1 MQTNCTLELV
11 VKSANAANR
20 MHIME
25 GWAISRQ
32 SDTNQ
37 PSADNVVQLHTHSG
51 PTVTSNQVK
60 FTRSE
65 LDQILRVYSF
75 MVAGVDWRDYGI
87 SHLKDRAVFSVFRRA
102 SEMPLYRI
110 EKNPKNAKRQGA
122 FSVIAPTGQILKR
135 GHELSSLLKYFDKKI
150 SLVQSS

>member
-1 MQTNCTLELV
+1 M
-11 VKSANAANR
+11 
-20 MHIME
+20 
-25 GWAISRQ
+25 
-32 SDTNQ
+32 
-37 PSADNVVQLHTHSG
+37 QLHTNSS
-51 PTVTSNQVK
+51 PAAAPNQVK

-75 MVAGVDWRDYGI
+75 MVAGGDWRDYGI